1 MIIFSKMRLNILI
14 QCFSATTQ
22 QLKVEVHTMYI
33 VVKNVTIYAH
43 EDRNKGR
50 KLDGTTS
57 Q

>member
-1 MIIFSKMRLNILI
+1 MRLNILI

-22 QLKVEVHTMYI
+22 QPKVAQVCTMYI

>member
-1 MIIFSKMRLNILI
+1 MIIFSKMRLKILI

-22 QLKVEVHTMYI
+22 QPKVEVHTMYI

>member
-22 QLKVEVHTMYI
+22 QPKVEVHTMYI

-43 EDRNKGR
+43 KDRNKGR

>member
-1 MIIFSKMRLNILI
+1 MIIFSKMRLKILI
-14 QCFSATTQ
+14 QCFSAKTQ
-22 QLKVEVHTMYI
+22 QPKVEVCTMYI

-50 KLDGTTS
+50 KVDGTTS

>member
-1 MIIFSKMRLNILI
+1 MIIFSKMQLKILI

-22 QLKVEVHTMYI
+22 QPKVEVCTMYI
-33 VVKNVTIYAH
+33 VLKNVTIYAH

>member
-1 MIIFSKMRLNILI
+1 MIIFLDATENDTL
-14 QCFSATTQ
+14 FFATTQ
-22 QLKVEVHTMYI
+22 QPKVEVCTMYI
-33 VVKNVTIYAH
+33 VVKNVTIYVH